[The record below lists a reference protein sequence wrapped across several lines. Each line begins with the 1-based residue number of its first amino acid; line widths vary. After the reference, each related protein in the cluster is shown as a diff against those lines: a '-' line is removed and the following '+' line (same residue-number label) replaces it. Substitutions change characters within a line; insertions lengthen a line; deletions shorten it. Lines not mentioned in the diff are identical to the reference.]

1 MNKTWN
7 CQDVEPQLPFYVAA
21 ETLAEESEMIQA
33 HLSSCDSCRQKLT
46 EQEQL
51 YKTLQTVSS
60 EQVQDSMLYALRS
73 RLAFQIQRESRPRRS
88 RYYLKPAWQAA
99 MAVLFLLGGFA
110 LGRFSG
116 NPAPVDSAVL
126 QQLLTAEQTVNTAQ
140 GAIDP
145 YLNAIEKVK
154 YDPASGMVEIQY
166 NTINNVSYRAGTD
179 NPVIRQMLRQAVA
192 EEQNPAARL
201 NAVRTMQAIAI
212 KEQGLDTD
220 LLTAIEYLLQK
231 EQNQGVRLMALKV
244 LKSVPMNEAIKH
256 LLLRVLLYDQNMAL
270 RIQAFET
277 LTGQQAPKAELEK
290 VLHVAKTDT
299 STYIRYR
306 AEELLKQMH
315 SEKSER
321 KNSGRELDREG

>member
-1 MNKTWN
+1 M
-7 CQDVEPQLPFYVAA
+7 FYVAA
-21 ETLAEESEMIQA
+21 ESPADESELIQA
-33 HLSSCDSCRQKLT
+33 HLQSCDRCRQKLA

-51 YKTLQTVSS
+51 YKTLQGVAS
-60 EQVQDSMLYALRS
+60 EQAEDTILYALRS
-73 RLAFQIQRESRPRRS
+73 RLAFQLQRETRPRQQNGYR
-88 RYYLKPAWQAA
+88 LKPAWQAA
-99 MAVLFLLGGFA
+99 LAVLLLLGGFA
-110 LGRFSG
+110 VGRFTG
-116 NPAPVDSAVL
+116 KPAPADSAVL
-126 QQLLTAEQTVNTAQ
+126 QQLLTADRTVSTAQ

-145 YLNAIEKVK
+145 YINAIEKVK
-154 YDPASGMVEIQY
+154 YDPTSGMVEIQY

-192 EEQNPAARL
+192 EEQNPSARL

-244 LKSVPMNEAIKH
+244 LKSVPMNDAIKH

-277 LTGQQAPKAELEK
+277 LTGHPAPKAELEK
-290 VLHVAKTDT
+290 VLHAAKTDT

-306 AEELLKQMH
+306 AEEMLKEMH
-315 SEKSER
+315 SAKTD
-321 KNSGRELDREG
+321 KNKSGRELDREG